1 MRKSFHI
8 VLLSILLFS
17 PRSMAQWK
25 RSIPTP
31 KYDPLVPEYEVPF
44 PRPLHDALDT
54 LTVYIIGDVM
64 MHSTQFTKDHKV
76 FFSNIAPK
84 MRGADICIANM
95 EFTLAGPP
103 YTGYPAFSSPEYIA
117 DYMADDCGTDVF
129 LTANNHILD
138 KGTKG
143 IRRTL
148 EIYDRLA
155 DSLGIKHTGSAL
167 DEKQRSE
174 NYPLILNRKG
184 FRIAII
190 NITYGNNL
198 GPQDKW
204 PMVNNMKEDDVHEA
218 FVRAKEQD
226 AEFII
231 AIPHWGVEYQLRH
244 SSQQERWANWLVDEG
259 ADVVVGGHP
268 HVVQDTTHIKGVP
281 VFYSLGNAVSNMS
294 IENSRLELAVT
305 LRFVV
310 NRANGEKEM
319 LEPELDFMWCTLPG
333 KLTDSYATIYVKE
346 WANRKDDWLIPSDYE
361 NMIETYGRV
370 KAATGIED

>member
-1 MRKSFHI
+1 MRKSFYI
-8 VLLSILLFS
+8 ALLLILLFS
-17 PRSMAQWK
+17 PGSAAQFRRSA
-25 RSIPTP
+25 PAP
-31 KYDPLVPEYEVPF
+31 EYVPLVPEYEIPF

-54 LTVYIIGDVM
+54 LSVYIIGDVM
-64 MHSTQFTKDHKV
+64 MHSPQFSKDHRI

-103 YTGYPAFSSPEYIA
+103 YSGYPAFSSPEYIA
-117 DYMADDCGTDVF
+117 GYMADDCGTDVF

-148 EIYDRLA
+148 EIYDGLA
-155 DSLGIKHTGSAL
+155 DSLGIRHTGSAL
-167 DEKQRSE
+167 DENQRQA
-174 NYPLILNRKG
+174 NYPLILERKG
-184 FRIAII
+184 FRIALI
-190 NITYGNNL
+190 NFTYGNNL

-204 PMVNNMKEDDVHEA
+204 PMVNEMKENDIHAA
-218 FVRAKEQD
+218 FERAKEQE

-231 AIPHWGVEYQLRH
+231 ALPHWGVEYQLRH
-244 SSQQERWANWLVDEG
+244 SSQQERWAKWLIDEG
-259 ADVVVGGHP
+259 ADVIVGGHP

-310 NRANGEKEM
+310 DRASGEKTM
-319 LEPELDFMWCTLPG
+319 LEPQLDFMWCTLPG
-333 KLTDSYATIYVKE
+333 NLTGSYATIYVKE
-346 WANRKDDWLIPSDYE
+346 WANRKDDWLIPSDFE
-361 NMIETYGRV
+361 NMIATYDRV